1 MNELTKCPKCGK
13 QNKVTAQF
21 CESCG
26 TDLNGV
32 ANTSEPKKSKDT
44 SGGLMGWWNKQSTKG
59 KGVIGIVGICCLG
72 LILIVGIGGL
82 LSPDNSNTT
91 TTQSSSAQSDSQSTP
106 TTTTATTPQ
115 KVTIAQLY
123 GSSIAKGTYVKVTGT
138 VLQSDRYNL
147 RIRNSNWKDV
157 LVEGSDLS
165 AYEDQSV
172 TVVGT
177 YSGPS
182 SYTTVMGGERTVP
195 TITDAK
201 IVS

>member
-13 QNKVTAQF
+13 QNKVTAKF

-26 TDLNGV
+26 TDLSGV
-32 ANTSEPKKSKDT
+32 TATSAPTESGNT
-44 SGGLMGWWNKQSTKG
+44 SGGPMGWWSKQSTKG
-59 KGVIGIVGICCLG
+59 KALIGIVGICCLG

-82 LSPDNSNTT
+82 LSPENTNAT
-91 TTQSSSAQSDSQSTP
+91 PQSSQSNVTSTP
-106 TTTTATTPQ
+106 TTTPADTP
-115 KVTIAQLY
+115 KTVTIAQLY

-138 VLQSDRYNL
+138 VLQSDGYNL
-147 RIRNSNWKDV
+147 RIKNSAGKDI

-165 AYEDQSV
+165 AYEDKSV

-177 YSGPS
+177 YDGPT

-195 TITDAK
+195 SIIDAK

>member
-1 MNELTKCPKCGK
+1 MKELTKCPKCGK
-13 QNKVTAQF
+13 QNKLTAQF

-26 TDLNGV
+26 TELKGTP
-32 ANTSEPKKSKDT
+32 NTSESKKSKDT

-82 LSPDNSNTT
+82 LSPDNSNN
-91 TTQSSSAQSDSQSTP
+91 TTQSSSVQSNSTSTP
-106 TTTTATTPQ
+106 TTTTETTPQ

-138 VLQSDRYNL
+138 VLQSDESSL
-147 RIRNSNWKDV
+147 RIENSDGKDI
-157 LVEGSDLS
+157 LVQGSDLS

-195 TITDAK
+195 SITDAK